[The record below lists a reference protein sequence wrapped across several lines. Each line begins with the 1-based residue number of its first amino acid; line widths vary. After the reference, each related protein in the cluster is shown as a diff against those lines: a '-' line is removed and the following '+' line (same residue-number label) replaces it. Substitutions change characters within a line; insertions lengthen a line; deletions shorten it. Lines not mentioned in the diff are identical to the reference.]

1 MQLGRV
7 DGVVNNQPRRESAR
21 RALPSLPI
29 NSYVIIEVNPT
40 VKSEQDYRTREC
52 AHRANGAPGS
62 YYDGRTYVKQLQR
75 LPSEAALR
83 AAARVTPFFWADAAH
98 INVWLCRDCAVELR
112 LRERESDAA

>member
-1 MQLGRV
+1 
-7 DGVVNNQPRRESAR
+7 
-21 RALPSLPI
+21 LPT

-62 YYDGRTYVKQLQR
+62 YYDGRTYVKHLQR
-75 LPSEAALR
+75 LPSEAAVR

-98 INVWLCRDCAVELR
+98 INVWLCRDCAEELG
-112 LRERESDAA
+112 LKERESDAA